1 MAAQKV
7 LIVDDE
13 RNIRLTLK
21 GALDSIGLEVDAV
34 FQGEEALQKLTEK
47 SYDVMIL
54 DLRLPGMDGLAVL
67 RQAAEQSSKTKV
79 IIITAYGTVEAVV
92 EAMELGAVDFLQKP
106 FEPQEVREIVGRVLA
121 LPDGGSGHYTYED
134 YLDLARSSIKSKKL
148 SAAMVYAHKAIF
160 EDSHRPEAFNILG
173 GLHETRDQPKAA
185 VTNYR
190 VALENDPH
198 YVPAQKNLER
208 ALGRPYNKMGID
220 WGWGAK
226 G

>member
-1 MAAQKV
+1 MAAQKI

-21 GALDSIGLEVDAV
+21 GALDSLGLEVDAV

-67 RQAAEQSSKTKV
+67 RQAAEKFSKTKV

-92 EAMELGAVDFLQKP
+92 EAMKLGAVDFLQKP

-121 LPDGGSGHYTYED
+121 LPEGGPGYFTYED
-134 YLDLARSSIKSKKL
+134 YLDLVRNNIKAKKF

-160 EDSHRPEAFNILG
+160 ENPRRPEAFNLLG
-173 GLHETRDQPKAA
+173 GLYETRDQKKEA

-190 VALENDPH
+190 VALEIDPK
-198 YVPAQKNLER
+198 YAPARKNLER
-208 ALGRPYNKMGID
+208 ATGRPYSKMGIV
-220 WGWGAK
+220 WG
-226 G
+226 

>member
-1 MAAQKV
+1 MAAQKI

-13 RNIRLTLK
+13 RNIRLTLT

-34 FQGEEALQKLTEK
+34 FKGEEALQKLTEK

-67 RQAAEQSSKTKV
+67 RQAADKFKETKV

-92 EAMELGAVDFLQKP
+92 EAMKLGAVDFLQKP

-121 LPDGGSGHYTYED
+121 LPDGGTGTSPMRTI
-134 YLDLARSSIKSKKL
+134 LDLARRSIKSKKF
-148 SAAMVYAHKAIF
+148 STAMVYAHKAVF
-160 EDSHRPEAFNILG
+160 EDSHRPEAFNLLG
-173 GLHETRDQPKAA
+173 GLHETRDQRKEA

-190 VALENDPH
+190 VALEIDPQ
-198 YVPAQKNLER
+198 YAPAQKNLER
-208 ALGRPYNKMGID
+208 ATGRPYKRRWELFGSREM
-220 WGWGAK
+220 
-226 G
+226 